1 MFRYNTQA
9 AQLIILSFMKK
20 KSILFFSPTD
30 NVEEK
35 KKSTK
40 SKEAVTTSISKKGK
54 LLLSPAVLEL
64 LEADPSSTK
73 FKVGTEERKR
83 GVGSFF
89 LVKADDADTDAFVI
103 AKSGRGH
110 GIALGAIFDRV
121 GLDYTT
127 YDYTFEIKP
136 FSYEEEGISG
146 YELSLK
152 DKAPRTAATSGE
164 EE

>member
-1 MFRYNTQA
+1 MFRYYTQA
-9 AQLIILSFMKK
+9 AQLIIYQFMKK
-20 KSILFFSPTD
+20 KSILFFSPND

-35 KKSTK
+35 KKSAKT
-40 SKEAVTTSISKKGK
+40 KEAPTTSISKKGK

-64 LEADPSSTK
+64 LEANPASSQ

-89 LVKADDADTDAFVI
+89 LVKADEADTDAFPI

-110 GIALGAIFDRV
+110 GIALGAIFDRI
-121 GLDYTT
+121 GLDYKTF
-127 YDYTFEIKP
+127 DYTFDIKP
-136 FSYEEEGISG
+136 FTYEEEGISG

-152 DKAPRTAATSGE
+152 DKSPRTATSGSDE
-164 EE
+164 E

>member
-1 MFRYNTQA
+1 
-9 AQLIILSFMKK
+9 MKK

-35 KKSTK
+35 KKSSK

-64 LEADPSSTK
+64 LEADPSSAK

-89 LVKADDADTDAFVI
+89 LVKADDADTDAFAV

-110 GIALGAIFDRV
+110 GIALGAIFDKV
-121 GLDYTT
+121 GLDYSA